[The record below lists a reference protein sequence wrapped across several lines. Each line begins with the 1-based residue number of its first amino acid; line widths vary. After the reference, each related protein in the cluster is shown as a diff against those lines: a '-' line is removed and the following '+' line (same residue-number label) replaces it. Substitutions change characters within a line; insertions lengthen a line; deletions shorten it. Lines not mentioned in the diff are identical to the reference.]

1 MKDFKQL
8 IHKLWDGTKVF
19 LVHGNYVRDNINDE
33 FIGGGHG
40 MQDEEI
46 PKDEIWVEHTEEP
59 ADIKE
64 LLVHEITEYI
74 FMKYQNESYDKAHE
88 IANSI
93 EDTIRRIPDYPGEVP
108 PKDTYQK
115 EKENDMKNV
124 LPGNETNTGMVF
136 FTRDSSFNKISFIV
150 HMKGHTNSSG
160 EAAPYVIKSHDT
172 GKILSSHKTRGE
184 AEKHLKQMH
193 AHSGSFI
200 GVRNID
206 ELISGG
212 TYEQCNLYRS

>member
-1 MKDFKQL
+1 MKDFKQF
-8 IHKLWDGTKVF
+8 IHTLWDGTKVF
-19 LVHGNYVRDNINDE
+19 LVHGNYVRDNITDE

-40 MQDEEI
+40 YQDEEI
-46 PKDEIWVEHTEEP
+46 PEDEIWVEHTEEP

-64 LLVHEITEYI
+64 ILVHEITEYI
-74 FMKYQNESYDKAHE
+74 FMKYEKEDYDHAHE

-93 EDTIRRIPDYPGEVP
+93 EDTIRRIPDYPGEAA

-115 EKENDMKNV
+115 EKENDMKDV

-136 FTRDSSFNKISFIV
+136 MDKAGSFNKVSFIV
-150 HMKGHTNSSG
+150 HMPEHKNSSG
-160 EAAPYVIKSHDT
+160 ESAPYVIKSHET
-172 GKILSSHKTRGE
+172 NKILSSHKTRGE

-193 AHSGSFI
+193 AHSGLFI